1 MAFQVSPGVNV
12 REIDLTT
19 VVPAVSTTVGAVAG
33 VFSWGPAEQR
43 VLIGSETSL
52 IKIFGKPTA
61 DNFETFYTA
70 ANFLAYGNALYVVR
84 AIDSTA
90 KNAQALQP
98 STNATATAI
107 AIKNL
112 EEYEANTLNGGISDT
127 LNSNVYFYARCPGVL
142 GNSLKISV
150 CDSSAAYSSV
160 VDLSFD
166 GNDSIAYNTVISTST
181 ASATTI
187 STSKSTSKS
196 TATTTVLNTTTT
208 FDTTFNTTFTTTPAG
223 TTLDTSVAV
232 VGGVTSGTGT
242 FTIGPNSNTANVVV
256 TSSDGSA
263 AATACAQD
271 VKDSITIGDYLRVAN
286 TTQYMKVSAVSN
298 TTVINATSSSIII
311 SFENK
316 YTGAATATATGS
328 QLTRYWEFYNNVDS
342 APGQSDY
349 VAAFGNTSAQDEL
362 HIVVVDEDGLFT
374 GVKNNVLEVF
384 EGVSRATNAKSSS
397 GASLYYKTVL
407 ENESEYL
414 FYGSDID
421 GAATAT
427 AALVQSSTNVKPYT
441 ASFASGADT
450 AAEGSIALADLAN
463 AYDLFKDPDIV
474 DVSLVMT
481 GRSSTNLANYVIDNI
496 AEGRKDC
503 VAFIS
508 PEQTDKTADNIVAFR
523 DLLSSTSYA
532 VIDSGYKYQYDRY
545 NDVYRYI
552 PLNGDIAGLCART
565 DQNNDPW
572 YSPAGYSRGIIKNI
586 VRLNFNPIQAD
597 RDLLYKNGINP
608 VVTFPG
614 QGTVLFGDKTML
626 TKPSAFDR
634 INVRRLFIVLEKAI
648 ATAAKFAL
656 FEFND
661 EFTRAQFRN
670 LVEPYLRDIQGRRGI
685 TDFKVVCDASNN
697 TGEVIDR
704 SEFVGDIYV
713 KPTKSINYIQLNF
726 VAVRSGVEFN
736 EIVGA

>member
-19 VVPAVSTTVGAVAG
+19 VVPAVSTTVGAIAG

-43 VLIGSETSL
+43 VLVGSESSL
-52 IKIFGKPTA
+52 TKIFGKPTA

-84 AIDSTA
+84 AVSNTA
-90 KNAQALQP
+90 NNAQALQP
-98 STNATATAI
+98 SQTATTI
-107 AIKNL
+107 QIKNL

-127 LNSNVYFYARCPGVL
+127 LNSNVYFYARCPGTL
-142 GNSLKISV
+142 GNSLKVSV
-150 CDSSAAYSSV
+150 CDSAAAYSSAI
-160 VDLSFD
+160 DLDFATGD
-166 GNDSIAYNTVISTST
+166 AITYSTT
-181 ASATTI
+181 IDSATAFN
-187 STSKSTSKS
+187 TSISTSKS
-196 TATTTVLNTTTT
+196 TATTTALDTTTT
-208 FDTTFNTTFTTTPAG
+208 FDTAKATTGATVYSTA
-223 TTLDTSVAV
+223 
-232 VGGVTSGTGT
+232 VGGQTVSTGSGV
-242 FTIGPNSNTANVVV
+242 FTLVPNSNTANVVV

-263 AATACAQD
+263 AASACVQD
-271 VKDSITIGDYLRVAN
+271 VLDSIVVGDYLRVTG
-286 TTQYMKVSAVSN
+286 TTQYMKVSAKGSA
-298 TTVINATSSSIII
+298 TVINATASYATL

-316 YTGAATATATGS
+316 YSGSANAVANTGNA
-328 QLTRYWEFYNNVDS
+328 LTRYWEFYNVVDR
-342 APGQSDY
+342 APGQSDF
-349 VAAFGNTSAQDEL
+349 VAAYGNTSAQDEL
-362 HIVVVDEDGLFT
+362 HVVVVDEDGLFS
-374 GVKNNVLEVF
+374 GIKNNILEVF
-384 EGVSRATNAKSSS
+384 EGVSRATDAKSSA

-407 ENESEYL
+407 SNESEYL

-427 AALVQSSTNVKPYT
+427 SLLVASSTNVKPYT
-441 ASFASGADT
+441 ASFADGTNGTTEST
-450 AAEGSIALADLAN
+450 MVLADLAT
-463 AYDLFKDPDIV
+463 AYDLFKDPDTV

-481 GRSSTNLANYVIDNI
+481 GRSSTSLANYVIDNI
-496 AEGRKDC
+496 AETRKDC

-508 PEQTDKTADNIVAFR
+508 PEQSDKTADDIVSFR
-523 DLLSSTSYA
+523 NTLSSTSYA

-545 NDVYRYI
+545 NDTYRYI

-565 DQNNDPW
+565 DTTNDPW

-586 VRLNFNPIQAD
+586 VRLNFNPVQAD
-597 RDLLYKNGINP
+597 RDLLYKNGVNP

-685 TDFKVVCDASNN
+685 TDYKVVCDTTNN
-697 TGEVIDR
+697 TGDVIDR
-704 SEFVGDIYV
+704 SEFVGDIYI

>member
-98 STNATATAI
+98 SQTATAI

-112 EEYEANTLNGGISDT
+112 EDYESAS

-150 CDSSAAYSSV
+150 CDSSAAYSSAI
-160 VDLSFD
+160 DLDFTSGD
-166 GNDSIAYNTVISTST
+166 AITYSTVIATST
-181 ASATTI
+181 ALIATTV
-187 STSKSTSKS
+187 STSKS
-196 TATTTVLNTTTT
+196 TATTTALNTTTT
-208 FDTTFNTTFTTTPAG
+208 FDTTFDTALATTV
-223 TTLDTSVAV
+223 DTSV
-232 VGGVTSGTGT
+232 GGQTVSTGSGV
-242 FTIGPNSNTANVVV
+242 FTLVPNSNTANVVV

-263 AATACAQD
+263 AALACVQD
-271 VKDSITIGDYLRVAN
+271 ALDSITVGDYLRVTG
-286 TTQYMKVSAVSN
+286 TTQYMKVSAKGAATVSN
-298 TTVINATSSSIII
+298 STVAYATI

-316 YTGAATATATGS
+316 YTGAANAVANTANA
-328 QLTRYWEFYNNVDS
+328 LTRYWEFYNNVDS

-427 AALVQSSTNVKPYT
+427 AALVASSTNVKPYT
-441 ASFASGADT
+441 ASFASGVDT

-523 DLLSSTSYA
+523 NTLSSTSYA